1 MEPSLSRLLPN
12 GEVCCTAG
20 DATGIGRNPAV
31 RAARLRQALDDLNA
45 ALQRMHYGDEETTVS
60 TARPA
65 LPALSRERLG
75 SRQQWLAGRMPLHY
89 PADPAEE
96 T

>member
-1 MEPSLSRLLPN
+1 MKPLSALLPN

-20 DATGIGRNPAV
+20 DITGIGRNPAV

-45 ALQRMHYGDEETTVS
+45 ALQRMHYGDEETPIS

-65 LPALSRERLG
+65 LPALCRERLD
-75 SRQQWLAGRMPLHY
+75 SRQEWLAGRMPLHR